1 MLSFIKKGSG
11 KPLLLLHGYLSSKES
26 FTAQIEFFSRYYT
39 VYAPDLSGFGQNA
52 PLEKAYSLDEYIDDL
67 LLFIKELNLN
77 GFDVIAH
84 SFGARLVLKS
94 DELRAMAQRIIITG
108 GAGLKTKKTL
118 KYYIKVWRYKFL
130 KKFFSKSKKLNTAG
144 SEDYRSLSEKMKIS
158 FVKIVNENLDYKLK
172 DVTNEVLLVYG
183 DEDKTTPLYLA
194 EKMRKGIKHASL
206 YVIKGGGHFA
216 FAQKQAE
223 FNAVAREFLL
233 RERKL
238 RTEI

>member
-11 KPLLLLHGYLSSKES
+11 NPLLLLHGYLSDKES

-52 PLEKAYSLDEYIDDL
+52 PLEKAYCLDDYIDDL
-67 LLFIKELNLN
+67 LCFIKELNLN

-108 GAGLKTKKTL
+108 GAGLKTKKTP
-118 KYYIKVWRYKFL
+118 KYYVKVWRYKFL
-130 KKFFSKSKKLNTAG
+130 KKFFPKSKKLNTAG
-144 SEDYRSLSEKMKIS
+144 SEEYRSLSGTMKLS

-172 DVTNEVLLVYG
+172 EVTNEVLLVYG

-194 EKMRKGIKHASL
+194 KKMRKGIKRSSL